1 MKSIKALLFV
11 AAVILVISSKVY
23 SQNTFQ
29 SPSEGKT
36 VIYFMRTTSLGAV
49 MNFRFFDGEKY
60 LGKFK
65 DKNYLRYECNPG
77 KHLFWVKAEN
87 IDYLESDLLAD
98 KIYVVESNAVMGAFS
113 SGVKFNILDFNDQK
127 KMKRVFKLL
136 NKKNPLVF
144 DEEDLLE
151 EQNEMQ
157 DIIKSGLEK
166 YENKQDRDK
175 DFKEITREM
184 FYTIPE

>member
-1 MKSIKALLFV
+1 MKSIKILLFATV
-11 AAVILVISSKVY
+11 FLLINSNRIY

-29 SPSEGKT
+29 LPSEGKA
-36 VIYFMRTTSLGAV
+36 VIYFMRTTSLGAI

-65 DKNYLRYECNPG
+65 DKNYLRYECEPG
-77 KHLFWVKAEN
+77 EHLFWVKAEN
-87 IDYLESDLLAD
+87 IDYLQANLLAD
-98 KIYVVESNAVMGAFS
+98 KVYVVESNSVMGAFS
-113 SGVKFNILDFNDQK
+113 SGVKFNILDFNDAK

-136 NKKNPLVF
+136 NKKEPLVF
-144 DEEDLLE
+144 DEKELLE
-151 EQNEMQ
+151 DQNDMQ

-166 YENKQDRDK
+166 YGNKQDRDK
-175 DFKEITREM
+175 DFKEITPEM